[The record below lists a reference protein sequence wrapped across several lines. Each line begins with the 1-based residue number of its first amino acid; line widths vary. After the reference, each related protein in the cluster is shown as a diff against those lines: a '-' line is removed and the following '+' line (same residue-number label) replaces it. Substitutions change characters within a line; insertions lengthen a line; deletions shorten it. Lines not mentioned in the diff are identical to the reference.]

1 MGNTESQDESEL
13 YQVRDSHIR
22 RDSIP
27 ALAADNNLPI
37 EPPELEADLSHLTVE
52 EKKHIQDVLDRARDL
67 EATEED
73 RIRNLEEDFTS
84 YAESLLSRFTD
95 TESLKDKNFCPI
107 CQVTVLSPDALPGTA
122 QEGLPCA
129 DCERPVCLQ
138 CGFYVTSVATKKDV
152 WLCNMC
158 YHRRHLI
165 ASSGSWYHRQRGKP
179 SGSGRRSSLDEATMA
194 INAGRSE
201 GIRFERTASFSEYE
215 NIRDSVL
222 ESVDIQYV
230 PKVADE
236 LRKVASEGLERS
248 GISEIISTGVKFLD
262 QRSSS
267 DETPDDQ
274 QHNRQRDS
282 NHSLPENTMTSS
294 FSASDSGLESMRDED
309 ITPTL
314 AEESRTSLDLD
325 DEEMRKMLM
334 QMSGKES
341 TDAKRNQKQD
351 EVIVENTEI
360 SVDSVKTIS
369 QQQDEIARP
378 NGSTSGRVV
387 ASSIHDLPAIKER
400 KSILDSDEFKS
411 IEEQIYSHTEGFKEI
426 FKSFNFGGEKISAGS
441 TSSLDRESSDGH
453 DFDEDD
459 YEEEDLQMEALDIDH
474 TSTVSHD
481 DTATDKTLS
490 PYREEIEMMLANG
503 KRNYSLDCESLS
515 DSEIRVCGGKTK
527 SKVVIGEKPSH
538 AISDPKLSERGR
550 SLLTAEDYLQQG
562 CFLGKNTAKS
572 SSFYGFPS
580 EKEEKPEM
588 RYRSVGDLT
597 KLGMETES
605 EQLAKANKTNR
616 TATPV
621 IVKSQFQYPSN
632 RKQKP
637 NSLPKRKRSRRMIEN
652 PLSPIWD
659 VDTSGSPPDAD
670 YSSGD
675 FPSPE
680 YADPSL
686 AEESPLEYEDE
697 EDIDIEEESM
707 YDNTIHHYSKDSQM
721 NDIYGSGDLA
731 DLLEEDDEDEEFRLH
746 EEYSRKSSLTPEDA
760 FQLETVMEEEEE
772 EYEIQEQL
780 PSPEKISTG
789 SSEKVVENNEVLFE
803 SFSSDADSKED
814 VSIKTPKPRPPPLK
828 LYHDHTKVTPVSTV
842 SSKSDTQVLESP
854 PTPIET
860 SKSFEKPILAKI
872 GDTVTSPDT
881 SKQQNKTNENTL
893 TEKKKPPTPKPRH
906 KPPAPPPIPPKPSLS
921 SIQRTQ
927 SQKGVSSVKEI
938 KQTFQQTS
946 QVATKTSKFVQESP
960 QSPRLLATFRQSTE
974 QEGSSIVGRE
984 GESLQEKVQQFEQF
998 IRDTSSSPLP
1008 ESPKRISRS
1017 RKNSDSS
1024 DNSTL
1029 TTELKQENKTGEPR
1043 PTAAVRKHVPATK
1056 DGNIEGDDAKS
1067 TATVAT
1073 STSKEDGEVSTKSV
1087 TRIASSRKHQRVSVG
1102 TETVPEKEND
1112 DNEGDKAPIAVMY
1125 TTKGTHLLSIRSNQ
1139 PDSTDV
1145 HQLES
1150 PSISP
1155 TCPTTSSIAV
1165 GTSPEG
1171 SPPTSDSE
1179 SLFVPK
1185 TKMFR
1190 EKGVGTDQDVSTA
1203 VSSTSSRGSSG
1214 SSTPE
1219 MIVKRNS
1226 KRLPVTDASTT
1237 PLMPT
1242 SSSRQHTS
1250 EGQSEYSSKM
1260 FTLPGKPPSHKRHAS
1275 GIQAQ
1280 GSDVSDS
1287 DSERGGN
1294 SETMSKIR
1302 RRLPPVPS
1310 TRLSITSVGMTADS
1324 ANEESDSDKTLN
1336 LQYIREMLRRKAA
1349 ELEKQKLEVER
1360 AGKKTEEDKKRL
1372 DMTAARIFRRQERRQ
1387 KGTGMI
1393 FDVDEMVMM
1402 HDSESKSSDDERS
1415 KSMSD
1420 LDDVLRPFSHGFQ
1433 LTKSEEDIIKQ
1444 IEKQISESTG
1454 TQYKA
1459 YERSEIEREVRQKY
1473 GLSDDLRRISTAQRK
1488 KHDSRCTHSDG
1499 EFEDT
1504 IYDSHMSRKKFQSD
1518 ASVRRTNSSSPPVLR
1533 QYRTKDKKRLID
1545 EEKLSKEGELIER
1558 KIREDQERQ
1567 FRKEIERRKR
1577 QMEES
1582 AKRLEQIKAQRR
1594 SDWTGQTSKL
1604 SQSMGDI
1611 QRTDNRHL
1619 GAGMKTMSDAQLDET
1634 DGSHTLSL
1642 SSPYLPDRGQSVL
1655 KRDAHGLILPLD
1667 DTPSQSIR
1675 RDYQSIQEG
1684 REDIPN
1690 FKSGSDSSDTRG
1702 YRSSRQTDGSSDSDS
1717 YQHRNERRRYDSIGR
1732 ETSSQVHGVMLGKPL
1747 LSPSKS
1753 APQRSMGSSPIPV
1766 SSTQSYPNLEADY
1779 YYSSQEVRMEASE
1792 WTRRG
1797 GADDSDVEEYRSAPI
1812 HRNRQSS
1819 FSSYKSEPTVREY
1832 SFPTKKFYL
1841 SKDPSDRSSRGNGLG
1856 MRIIGGKFIPGS
1868 RQVGA
1873 YIAEIYPGGVA
1884 EKVPELQLGDEILEW
1899 CGVSLEGKT
1908 YEETQQLISGSDG
1921 EVEIVIRSGVC
1932 MMDSPRKSAS
1942 SKQTSHGSRQFAIY
1956 ETDGKCTNGV
1966 DPRTLTKRLEG
1977 IQSHSPSQS
1986 SESFSTSQSTS
1997 SNTSTP
2003 KRKRKERMKSIKGE
2017 IELQLDYDDNVGD
2030 LFITVI
2036 KARDLA
2042 PKDRNGLADPFV
2054 KICLLPG
2061 RCAENKRR
2069 TMYVPRTLNPNWN
2082 QTFLFR
2088 GIRRRELCTKSLE
2101 ILVWDYDRF
2110 STNDFMGQ
2118 VMIDL
2123 SNMDNLDNNPKW
2135 YKLQHQG
2142 EVAPAEAHTP
2152 QLVSPIKPG
2161 GFFLQPPAQMTRP
2174 KTRSEQS
2181 TSDPAFWKRVSDGTS
2196 YPVSA
2201 GQIDND
2207 SPSSSAYEYDTDR
2220 SISDV
2225 SAIDRDHPQNS
2236 DSGVHLIGQMSP
2248 EEHPDIS
2255 TSLTRIDDAIRA
2267 LKLTDQPIPIKRD
2280 KPTLRTRASSKSPK
2294 RHQRQRPQSANFDL
2308 RISRMQKPTESY
2320 EAQEMKRSLSTSP
2333 PVTDRQFYTQERPSY
2348 FKHPAHSSVEL
2359 NSPFLVA
2366 HNQSSRSSSSH
2377 TLDSPSSSNNQL
2389 KDKTPSPDVVISA
2402 DVRHKPKESIRVA
2415 NFNPKN
2421 HHDNRHSNKSLS
2433 TPPDQPNSGSSSET
2447 DKRKRSGSNQISKS
2461 TIKADVV
2468 IHNEQPRRRS
2478 KTHSDDSIGTR
2489 SDSSQMSRKP
2499 RRKTSRDED
2508 PLNFTSRDPKRRPSY
2523 DGGDTIQSA
2532 HDESRTESP
2541 VFKLQET
2548 HARTPYASHYMSD
2561 DRPRTSS
2568 CHFTTNTTPVH
2579 DRKRQD
2585 SGVYPRSVTNERVRK
2600 RKKTKGS
2607 NADSEIAA
2615 RRLCDLA
2622 DSNSQ
2627 LWSRQFESND
2637 RQSSINMKTAVYTRM
2652 LIGDNLGPGQVVDPE
2667 LPPTRE
2673 STGEIKLGL
2682 KKDKRSDGD
2691 YFYVD
2696 IIQCRKMTFKLKD
2709 TDHIPDVYV
2718 KLFLFMGNKK
2728 VSKKKSHTIKQQ
2740 LEPVFSQEFIFHK
2753 PIIGASLQVMLWADG
2768 GRFSRN
2774 TMVGETMIWLDNVDM
2789 SSGKVTAWY
2798 RLFTP
2803 SSPRTP

>member
-1766 SSTQSYPNLEADY
+1766 SSTQSYPNLE
-1779 YYSSQEVRMEASE
+1779 
-1792 WTRRG
+1792 
-1797 GADDSDVEEYRSAPI
+1797 
-1812 HRNRQSS
+1812 
-1819 FSSYKSEPTVREY
+1819 
-1832 SFPTKKFYL
+1832 
-1841 SKDPSDRSSRGNGLG
+1841 
-1856 MRIIGGKFIPGS
+1856 
-1868 RQVGA
+1868 
-1873 YIAEIYPGGVA
+1873 
-1884 EKVPELQLGDEILEW
+1884 
-1899 CGVSLEGKT
+1899 
-1908 YEETQQLISGSDG
+1908 
-1921 EVEIVIRSGVC
+1921 
-1932 MMDSPRKSAS
+1932 
-1942 SKQTSHGSRQFAIY
+1942 
-1956 ETDGKCTNGV
+1956 
-1966 DPRTLTKRLEG
+1966 
-1977 IQSHSPSQS
+1977 
-1986 SESFSTSQSTS
+1986 
-1997 SNTSTP
+1997 
-2003 KRKRKERMKSIKGE
+2003 
-2017 IELQLDYDDNVGD
+2017 
-2030 LFITVI
+2030 
-2036 KARDLA
+2036 
-2042 PKDRNGLADPFV
+2042 
-2054 KICLLPG
+2054 
-2061 RCAENKRR
+2061 
-2069 TMYVPRTLNPNWN
+2069 
-2082 QTFLFR
+2082 
-2088 GIRRRELCTKSLE
+2088 
-2101 ILVWDYDRF
+2101 
-2110 STNDFMGQ
+2110 
-2118 VMIDL
+2118 
-2123 SNMDNLDNNPKW
+2123 
-2135 YKLQHQG
+2135 
-2142 EVAPAEAHTP
+2142 
-2152 QLVSPIKPG
+2152 
-2161 GFFLQPPAQMTRP
+2161 
-2174 KTRSEQS
+2174 
-2181 TSDPAFWKRVSDGTS
+2181 
-2196 YPVSA
+2196 
-2201 GQIDND
+2201 
-2207 SPSSSAYEYDTDR
+2207 
-2220 SISDV
+2220 
-2225 SAIDRDHPQNS
+2225 DHPQNS

-2667 LPPTRE
+2667 LPRQPDVLWKATRE